1 MSFHFRSPGCSMKR
15 HRQHGNGW
23 LREFTNVW
31 LVKWFDFC
39 NWLKYIF
46 LCCFILLEPLS
57 RLWGSRRFC
66 GAAGRTWAGP
76 LQDDAFGW
84 PLLFVS
90 WPWWDVSLMI
100 IYEPVKIPFIKFNT
114 PSNRTP
120 QIFYT
125 WEGKFHPKN
134 LHFAPWANVRIFIFE
149 HMYGIGKTLAK
160 SLTLGEE
167 PLKRDGC
174 VFKVGPKK
182 TMKMTIFVFCALSTF
197 LKVPAFIL

>member
-1 MSFHFRSPGCSMKR
+1 MFNETALPTW
-15 HRQHGNGW
+15 QW
-23 LREFTNVW
+23 LIEGIHQRVV
-31 LVKWFDFC
+31 VKWFDFC

-57 RLWGSRRFC
+57 RLWGNRRFC
-66 GAAGRTWAGP
+66 GAAGRTRAGP
-76 LQDDAFGW
+76 FQNDAFGW

-90 WPWWDVSLMI
+90 WPWWAISLII
-100 IYEPVKIPFIKFNT
+100 IYESIKIPLIKLDA

-125 WEGKFHPKN
+125 WEGKFDPKT

-149 HMYGIGKTLAK
+149 YMYGIEKALAK
-160 SLTLGEE
+160 HPTLVEE
-167 PLKRDGC
+167 TLKRDAC
-174 VFKVGPKK
+174 MFKVDPKK
-182 TMKMTIFVFCALSTF
+182 IMKMTIFMFCALFTF